1 MSKFTRKVSDIA
13 FSTFTSLF
21 TDFQKPANWGKNYLP
36 ISDRDRVARY
46 ELLDAIVN
54 NYLGE
59 LLRSKSL
66 ISVKYDEKGRF
77 IEPYEGYGEAKKIA
91 TLISNAILGDDIR
104 LDTDNEELQ
113 KLWYDLKM
121 KLVLQDGE
129 DRGAEIGDMVYH
141 IVTNEEGTPFI
152 DWVDPEGFFI
162 FKREFDKILHCAIA
176 YFPIEGT
183 KEEQKLLLVTEYKI
197 FQNVVYWKKAR
208 YEVMKDNDEQIKFA
222 HLSER
227 ENLTENPMASGGD
240 DVIDL
245 AGFAKLGFQTGA
257 IDEIPIVHIPF
268 MSKSG
273 ELWGQSSFHYVA
285 NALTNVY
292 GMNSDLNQSARLAA
306 IPIFWKRR
314 DAYNTDGVKFL
325 NPDTNE
331 LEAPT
336 MEPGTLIDGETGLV
350 DNSDALKAALEYRR
364 ELMRFAHENNNIPSV
379 ITDPDRSKIISGV
392 ALDITLYP
400 FRTFIEKI
408 RGKRIVQYD
417 DFFRILLK
425 RIGKWNET
433 SLEKTTIVFGAFAN
447 LGNSLLEIISKV
459 VLSGIL
465 TNEEGRQVLIDSGII
480 DPEIINQTLPSDV
493 GVNQKNMM
501 GVNDNGNGSNNVGNN
516 IGNQNNGK
524 QRFGVTNQRA

>member
-208 YEVMKDNDEQIKFA
+208 YEVMKDNDIRALKGTGIIAAVLPAVSYFIDIPYA
-222 HLSER
+222 PARKLI
-227 ENLTENPMASGGD
+227 ENKIPVALATDFNPGSSMTENIQLVMS
-240 DVIDL
+240 L
-245 AGFAKLGFQTGA
+245 AVHKLKMNIEETVNAVTINGA
-257 IDEIPIVHIPF
+257 
-268 MSKSG
+268 
-273 ELWGQSSFHYVA
+273 
-285 NALTNVY
+285 
-292 GMNSDLNQSARLAA
+292 
-306 IPIFWKRR
+306 
-314 DAYNTDGVKFL
+314 
-325 NPDTNE
+325 
-331 LEAPT
+331 
-336 MEPGTLIDGETGLV
+336 
-350 DNSDALKAALEYRR
+350 AALGISDIAGSIEVGKQGD
-364 ELMRFAHENNNIPSV
+364 LV
-379 ITDPDRSKIISGV
+379 IFETKNYKDILYHFGV
-392 ALDITLYP
+392 NM
-400 FRTFIEKI
+400 IEKVI
-408 RGKRIVQYD
+408 KKGKV
-417 DFFRILLK
+417 
-425 RIGKWNET
+425 
-433 SLEKTTIVFGAFAN
+433 
-447 LGNSLLEIISKV
+447 
-459 VLSGIL
+459 
-465 TNEEGRQVLIDSGII
+465 
-480 DPEIINQTLPSDV
+480 INNTV
-493 GVNQKNMM
+493 
-501 GVNDNGNGSNNVGNN
+501 
-516 IGNQNNGK
+516 
-524 QRFGVTNQRA
+524 